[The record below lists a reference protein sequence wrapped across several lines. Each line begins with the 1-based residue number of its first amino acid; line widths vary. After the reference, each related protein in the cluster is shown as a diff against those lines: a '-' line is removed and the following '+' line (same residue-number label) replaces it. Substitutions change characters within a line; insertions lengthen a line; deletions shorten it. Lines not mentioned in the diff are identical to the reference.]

1 MLRRLGRQILNIAI
15 FVILLLA
22 IWYRFD
28 IYEILLDIEVLSYIT
43 ANFAI
48 YIKVIFFIYLAS
60 VALEIFLHN
69 ENPASTMSWILVFIA
84 SPIFGYIAYLTFG
97 RSFDKRK
104 KRKTWLA
111 LKELDKSMEKF
122 FSESQSFK
130 SPYYDVLGEESQK
143 LSELLSNNS
152 RANLSFYN
160 DTKIYLEGES
170 QFDDMISDIEN
181 AKESIHVEYFI
192 IKNDSTGEK
201 FFEVLCKKAKEGV
214 SVKLIYDDI
223 GSFAMDENYINKMK
237 EAGAEVKTF
246 LPVLFPRFAIGLNHR
261 NHRKIVVIDNDL
273 AYIGGMNIGD
283 YYRNINNPYRF
294 WRDTH
299 LRIEGDAVISIQKC
313 FIQDWIFVT
322 KKSFENHA
330 KYFEKE
336 VKLSKLQNK
345 NLKVQ
350 PMQIVPS
357 GPDSKWQSIMQ
368 AYFSMICSAKK
379 SIKITTPYL
388 VPDASIMEALKTA
401 ALSGVRVDI
410 VVPAEADHFFVYWS
424 TRSNFEQ
431 LMKAGVNIH
440 EYQKGFM
447 HSKGIV
453 IDGKISS
460 VGTANFDIRSLKL
473 NFEINSFIYDEEL
486 SKKIEEAF
494 DEDIKN
500 SIKVDENE
508 YSVRPFWQKL
518 LESLGKLVSP
528 LQ

>member
-1 MLRRLGRQILNIAI
+1 MLRRLGRQVLQVTI
-15 FVILLLA
+15 FVLLILA

-28 IYEILLDIEVLSYIT
+28 IYAKLLSIEPLSYIVE
-43 ANFAI
+43 NFAFS
-48 YIKVIFFIYLAS
+48 IKIIFLIYLGG
-60 VALEIFLHN
+60 VALDIFLHN
-69 ENPASTMSWILVFIA
+69 ENPATTISWILVFIA
-84 SPIFGYIAYLTFG
+84 SPFFGYIAYLVFG
-97 RSFDKRK
+97 RAFDKK
-104 KRKTWLA
+104 KKKKTLIA
-111 LKELDKSMEKF
+111 LKELDKDIEAF
-122 FSESQSFK
+122 FSESQSYK
-130 SPYYDVLGEESQK
+130 SPYYDVLGEENQK

-170 QFDDMISDIEN
+170 QFDDMIRDIEN
-181 AKESIHVEYFI
+181 ARESIHVEYFI

-201 FFEVLCKKAKEGV
+201 FFDVLCKKAEQGV

-223 GSFAMDENYINKMK
+223 GSFALNESFLSKMK
-237 EAGAEVKTF
+237 NSGAEVKTF
-246 LPVLFPRFAIGLNHR
+246 LPILFPRFAIGLNYR

-283 YYRNINNPYRF
+283 HYRNINNPYEF

-322 KKSFENHA
+322 SKSFKNRS
-330 KYFEKE
+330 KYFGSK
-336 VKLSKLQNK
+336 VKLKKLQNK

-368 AYFSMICSAKK
+368 AYFLMICQAKK

-388 VPDASIMEALKTA
+388 VPNASIMEALKTA

-410 VVPAEADHFFVYWS
+410 VVPSKADHFFVYWS

-453 IDGKISS
+453 IDGKLSS
-460 VGTANFDIRSLKL
+460 IGTANFDIRSLKL

-486 SKKIEEAF
+486 SRKIEEAF
-494 DEDIKN
+494 DEDIRN
-500 SIKVDENE
+500 SVMVDENI